1 MLNRRDFLQTL
12 SAATLGGFVVQAQ
25 PSSRL
30 ERIGLGLF
38 TIPTLLDQ
46 DFAGALKLI
55 SKIGYKELEFYGPYP
70 FSVPVAHER
79 WKNVSQSLGFKGS
92 GWFGLTVPQVRQL
105 MNRYGLT
112 SPSMHTDLGT
122 LRERMSQLADAAH
135 VMGQRYVTL
144 PAIPEAERP
153 NLDAYKR
160 LADEFNQIGANA
172 AKAGVTFMY
181 HNHGYG
187 LVEMEGQIPF
197 RVLVERTD
205 PKLVALQM
213 DIYWTTCGGAD
224 PIAYLQEYAGRF
236 HALHIKD
243 MAKRV
248 RFAGDGGDSKQWI
261 ELFPFISDAGSGV
274 LDLPGI
280 LSAAKRSGAQHF
292 FVERDRAPK
301 AEGTLRRSYQYLAG
315 LQLKA

>member
-1 MLNRRDFLQTL
+1 MFTRRNFLSQFT
-12 SAATLGGFVVQAQ
+12 AATLGGFVPQTEQ
-25 PSSRL
+25 L

-38 TIPTLLDQ
+38 TIPWLLEK
-46 DFAGALKLI
+46 DFAGTLKLLAQ
-55 SKIGYKELEFYGPYP
+55 IGYKELEFYGPFP
-70 FSVPVAHER
+70 FSTPAAQAR
-79 WKNVSQSLGFKGS
+79 WRSVTAAVGFKGS
-92 GWFGLTVPQVRQL
+92 GYFGKTGKQVRQL
-105 MNRYGLT
+105 MNRHGLT
-112 SPSMHTDLGT
+112 SPSMHTDLST
-122 LRERMSQLADAAH
+122 LRERMSQLGEAAH
-135 VMGQRYVTL
+135 VVGQRYVTL
-144 PAIPEAERP
+144 PSIPEAERP

-213 DIYWTTCGGAD
+213 DVYWTTAGGTD
-224 PIAYLQEYAGRF
+224 PIAYLNEYAGRF
-236 HALHIKD
+236 HSLHIKD

-248 RFAGDGGDSKQWI
+248 RFAGDGGDAKQWI

-280 LSAAKRSGAQHF
+280 LSAAKRSGAKHF
-292 FVERDRAPK
+292 FVERDRAPN
-301 AEGTLRRSYQYLAG
+301 AEETLRKSYAYLAA
-315 LQLKA
+315 LPS